1 MLHDLALAWRTLRAC
16 RSGTWLSIGI
26 LALGL
31 GFATAIVGVADA
43 VLFKPLPYDK
53 PDELVFVWDRSRELP
68 LTNLTPGRLADLRE
82 RMQMLS
88 GVAGISHLSFT
99 LTGHEAAERLAGA
112 SVSSNFFDVLG
123 ASPARGR
130 VFHAGERDRQ
140 LVVLSDVLWR
150 RRFGSNPSIIGTAV
164 TLDGRPH
171 TIAGVMPPDFY
182 WTSITVTPSRGPH
195 PELWVIAAGHEIPGR
210 PGPADVSPP
219 TDRRTGYLRAVARLK
234 PGVTIEEAEAE
245 AAAVSKR
252 LESEYPTTDAGRALT
267 LVPARRQLLA
277 QARLPV
283 LLLLGA
289 SALVLAAACINV
301 ANLRLMRLAGR
312 GRDLSVQVALGASR
326 TRIVRQIA
334 SETAVVVA
342 AGAAAGVALATV
354 SIPLMK
360 AAVPMEV
367 PRLAQAVVGGRATL
381 ATALAALVCA
391 VAIAL
396 LQVAALRRLPGVAGS
411 ERSQT
416 TRIAARTRRI
426 LVAAEVTVALVLV
439 TGALLFGRSLN
450 ELRRVDVGIKD
461 VDRLLTFNIMLS
473 GERRSSTH
481 AQRVAFF
488 DEVLAR
494 IRLLP
499 SVEHAA
505 LAATL
510 PIGGDEFG
518 AQVFAEG
525 ATNDTPHNA
534 GYQVVGS
541 GWFDTLGIPL
551 LSGRDF
557 TSADDQMRRVVIVNQ
572 SFAEREWP
580 GRDPIGRRVR
590 FDRDAPWMT
599 VVGLVAD
606 IRHGGPRR
614 PPRPEVYEPQSQRSF
629 SFTAVA
635 VRTAGDPST
644 LVEAIRTE
652 VARLDP
658 QQPISGVAT
667 MEEHLLRTHAETRSL
682 LSLTSAFGAVAL
694 VVAALGVYGALA
706 FSVRQRT
713 REFGVRLALGASP
726 LGLAASVLRDAMV
739 TAGGGLIAGS
749 AMSFVAARALQSLL
763 FGVPPGDLV
772 AYAAAAAALLVVT
785 AVAAYVPARSAMRA
799 DPSAL
804 LRAE

>member
-1 MLHDLALAWRTLRAC
+1 MLHDFVLALRTLRAR

-31 GFATAIVGVADA
+31 GFATAIVAVADA

-53 PDELVFVWDRSRELP
+53 PDELVFVWDRTREQP
-68 LTNLTPGRLADLRE
+68 LTNLTPGRLMDLRE
-82 RMQMLS
+82 RLQTVS

-99 LTGHEAAERLAGA
+99 LTGHDAAERLPGA

-123 ASPARGR
+123 AAPARGR
-130 VFHAGERDRQ
+130 VFHSGERDRQ
-140 LVVLSDVLWR
+140 LVVLSDMLWR
-150 RRFGSNPSIIGTAV
+150 RRFGSDPSIVGTAV

-195 PELWVIAAGHEIPGR
+195 PELWVITADHEVPGR
-210 PGPADVSPP
+210 PGPADVSPR

-234 PGVTIEEAEAE
+234 PSLTIQEAEAE
-245 AAAVSKR
+245 AAALSRR
-252 LESEYPTTDAGRALT
+252 LESEYPTTDAGRAST
-267 LVPARRQLLA
+267 LVPARRQLLS

-283 LLLLGA
+283 WLLLGA
-289 SALVLAAACINV
+289 AALVLAGAGINV

-312 GRDLSVQVALGASR
+312 RRDLSVQVALGASR

-334 SETAVVVA
+334 VETAVVVA
-342 AGAAAGVALATV
+342 VGASIGAALAALTM
-354 SIPLMK
+354 PLMK
-360 AAVPMEV
+360 AAVPVEV
-367 PRLAQAVVGGRATL
+367 PRLAQAVVGVRAML
-381 ATALAALVCA
+381 ATAAAAAVCA
-391 VAIAL
+391 ATMTV
-396 LQVAALRRLPGVAGS
+396 LQVAAVRRLPGVAGS

-416 TRIAARTRRI
+416 TRVAARTRRV
-426 LVAAEVTVALVLV
+426 LVAAEVTVALVLM

-450 ELRRVDVGIKD
+450 ELRRVDVGIHD
-461 VDRLLTFNIMLS
+461 VDRLLTFNIVLS
-473 GERRSSTH
+473 GERRGATH

-488 DEVLAR
+488 DEVLSR
-494 IRLLP
+494 IRHLP

-505 LAATL
+505 VAATL

-525 ATNDTPHNA
+525 TTDDTPRSA

-557 TSADDQMRRVVIVNQ
+557 TAADDQARRVVIVNK

-590 FDRDAPWMT
+590 FDGDAPWMT

-606 IRHGGPRR
+606 IRHGGPRH

-635 VRTAGDPST
+635 VRTAGDPSS
-644 LVEAIRTE
+644 LIEAIRAE

-667 MEEHLLRTHAETRSL
+667 MKEHLLRTHAETRSL
-682 LSLTSAFGAVAL
+682 LSLTSAFGVVAL

-713 REFGVRLALGASP
+713 REFGVRLALGARP
-726 LGLAASVLRDAMV
+726 LELAASVLRDAMM
-739 TAGGGLIAGS
+739 TAGAGLVAGI
-749 AMSFVAARALQSLL
+749 AMSFFAARALQSLL
-763 FGVPPGDLV
+763 FGVPPGDAT
-772 AYAAAAAALLVVT
+772 AYGAAAAALLVVT
-785 AVAAYVPARSAMRA
+785 AVAAYVPARAAMRA
-799 DPSAL
+799 DPSSL

>member
-1 MLHDLALAWRTLRAC
+1 MVHDFALALRTLRAR

-31 GFATAIVGVADA
+31 GFATAIVSVADA
-43 VLFKPLPYDK
+43 VLFEPLPYDR
-53 PDELVFVWDRSRELP
+53 PEELVFVWDRSRELP
-68 LTNLTPGRLADLRE
+68 LTNLTPGRLVDVRE
-82 RMQMLS
+82 RMQTLA

-99 LTGHEAAERLAGA
+99 LTGHEAAERLSGA

-123 ASPARGR
+123 AMPAHGR
-130 VFHAGERDRQ
+130 VFHSGERDRQ
-140 LVVLSDVLWR
+140 QLVLSDTLWR
-150 RRFGSNPSIIGTAV
+150 RRFGADPSIVGTAV

-182 WTSITVTPSRGPH
+182 WTSITVSPSRGPH
-195 PELWVIAAGHEIPGR
+195 PELWVMAADHEIPGR
-210 PGPADVSPP
+210 PGPADVSPR

-234 PGVTIEEAEAE
+234 PGVSIQQAEAE

-252 LESEYPTTDAGRALT
+252 LEAEYPTTDSGRAST
-267 LVPARRQLLA
+267 LVSARRQLLS

-283 LLLLGA
+283 SLLLGA
-289 SALVLAAACINV
+289 SALVLAGACVNV

-312 GRDLSVQVALGASR
+312 RRDLSVQVALGASP

-334 SETAVVVA
+334 VETAIVA
-342 AGAAAGVALATV
+342 AIGAAVGAVLAALAM
-354 SIPLMK
+354 PLMK
-360 AAVPMEV
+360 AAVPMDV
-367 PRLAQAVVGGRATL
+367 PRLAQAVVGVRAML
-381 ATALAALVCA
+381 ATAAAAAVCA
-391 VAIAL
+391 ATIAL

-416 TRIAARTRRI
+416 TRIAARTRRV

-450 ELRRVDVGIKD
+450 ELRRVDVGIQD
-461 VDRLLTFNIMLS
+461 VDRLLTFNIVLS
-473 GERRSSTH
+473 GDRRSSTH

-494 IRLLP
+494 IRQLP

-505 LAATL
+505 VAATL

-525 ATNDTPHNA
+525 TADDTPRTA
-534 GYQVVGS
+534 GYQVVGT
-541 GWFDTLGIPL
+541 GWFETLGIPL
-551 LSGRDF
+551 LGGRDF
-557 TSADDQMRRVVIVNQ
+557 TAADDQTRRVVIVNQ

-580 GRDPIGRRVR
+580 GRNPIGRRVR

-614 PPRPEVYEPQSQRSF
+614 RPRPEVYEPQSQRSF

-635 VRTAGDPST
+635 VRTAGDPSS
-644 LVEAIRTE
+644 LVEAIRAE

-667 MEEHLLRTHAETRSL
+667 MKEHLLRTHAETRSL

-694 VVAALGVYGALA
+694 AVAALGVYGALA

-739 TAGGGLIAGS
+739 TAGGGLVAGI
-749 AMSFVAARALQSLL
+749 AMSFFAARGLQSLL
-763 FGVPPGDLV
+763 FGVPPGDAIAYTV
-772 AYAAAAAALLVVT
+772 AATALLLVT

-799 DPSAL
+799 DPSVL